1 MAATTNAVTMASQT
15 WFVNTLANT
24 RRRSAPLPY
33 ISVFVY
39 LISPQMKME
48 KAPLLDRRGVAEAA
62 SALTLPAAMK
72 LSREAE

>member
-1 MAATTNAVTMASQT
+1 MASQT

-48 KAPLLDRRGVAEAA
+48 KAQLPDRRGVVEAA